1 MILFKNVTV
10 SFDDNKV
17 LNNFSAELP
26 ATGLV
31 LITGKSGIEN
41 AGGTITTIKMM
52 AQITSLGF
60 DSFLYVVAIISA
72 NLAVMNLLPF
82 PALDGSRMLFTL
94 IEMIFRKP
102 VPRKIEGIIHTVG
115 LVLLI
120 VLAVFLDIFHL
131 VKG

>member
-1 MILFKNVTV
+1 
-10 SFDDNKV
+10 
-17 LNNFSAELP
+17 
-26 ATGLV
+26 
-31 LITGKSGIEN
+31 
-41 AGGTITTIKMM
+41 
-52 AQITSLGF
+52 
-60 DSFLYVVAIISA
+60 
-72 NLAVMNLLPF
+72 MNLLPF